1 MEAATSDTHRLII
14 NLHGVAGYTISEII
28 EIKEIFMGTLK
39 FKRRWA
45 REHVQKLLEKGP
57 E

>member
-14 NLHGVAGYTISEII
+14 NLHGVAGYTISEVI

-45 REHVQKLLEKGP
+45 REYVQKLLEKGP